1 MSKPYVIAIAGCSG
15 SGKSTFTEVLQKDF
29 SDLRVEVLGTDKY
42 FNRPLPK
49 MISPL
54 SNLEYDDF
62 NCPESLNFEAYYEDV
77 KKLVEREDLDVVI
90 LEGLTVL
97 YFKELRELEDLKI
110 FMDLDPEIRMYRRIV
125 RNIAR
130 GRGTMEE
137 IADFYLNSA
146 KYSETKYFIPTKL
159 QADIVLNGHNYQEG
173 GQGKTIVET
182 FVRAKLAE
190 KN

>member
-1 MSKPYVIAIAGCSG
+1 MKKTFVIAIAGCSG
-15 SGKSTFTEVLQKDF
+15 SGKSTFSQMLLEELKEYK
-29 SDLRVEVLGTDKY
+29 VELIPTDRY
-42 FNRPLPK
+42 FNSTLPK

-62 NCPESLNFEAYYEDV
+62 NCPESLDFERYLKDV
-77 KKLVEREDLDVVI
+77 KAIIERGDLDIVI

-97 YFKELRELEDLKI
+97 YFPELRELEDLKI
-110 FMDLDPEIRMYRRIV
+110 FMDLDSEIRMYRRIV
-125 RNIAR
+125 RNMKA

-159 QADIVLNGHNYQEG
+159 QADIVLNGHNYDDT
-173 GQGKTIVET
+173 GKKVVVSYIKQQI
-182 FVRAKLAE
+182 AK
-190 KN
+190 